1 MAAEKVTRIRTTPG
15 GWDSNLDPVPSTE
28 SSLPIRALGIEPGL
42 SEELA
47 EFGRDGE
54 RIEFTIYLRRGADI
68 TNGDE
73 LIVRGDRFAVRVVDW
88 RSPRTRRGG
97 LVALASLGRG

>member
-1 MAAEKVTRIRTTPG
+1 MAEKVIRIRTTPG
-15 GWDSNLDPVPSTE
+15 GWDDYDNPIPSTE
-28 SSLPIRALGIEPGL
+28 SSLPIRTLGIQPGL

-47 EFGRDGE
+47 ELGRNGE
-54 RIEFTIYLRRGADI
+54 RIEFTVYLRRDADI
-68 TNGDE
+68 TNDDE

-88 RSPRTRRGG
+88 KSPRTRRGG